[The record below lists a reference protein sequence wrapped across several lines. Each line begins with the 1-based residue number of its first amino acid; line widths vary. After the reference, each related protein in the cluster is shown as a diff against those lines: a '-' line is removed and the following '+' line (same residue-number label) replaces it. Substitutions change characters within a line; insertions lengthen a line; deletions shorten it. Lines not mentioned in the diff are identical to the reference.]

1 MKAVLIIVISF
12 LLLAACNPMRRI
24 DMLNRSGSDMKI
36 TWKLKERDS
45 IYTSP
50 FFYSGSDE
58 VEFKLKP
65 EAPYNT
71 VKMTFGVGRWSRD
84 TLRVISDQLESLEI
98 ESGRGKILLNTPDDI
113 YNYLVQRRKG
123 IGNRKIQILVKD

>member
-1 MKAVLIIVISF
+1 MKAVYFFLLSI

-24 DMLNRSGSDMKI
+24 DMLNRSGADMKI

-45 IYTSP
+45 IYSSP
-50 FFYSGSDE
+50 FYYSNSDE
-58 VEFKLKP
+58 IEFKLKP

-71 VKMTFGVGRWSRD
+71 IKMTFGVGRWSRD

-98 ESGRGKILLNTPDDI
+98 ESVRGKILLNTPDDI

-123 IGNRKIQILVKD
+123 IGNRKIEIRVTD